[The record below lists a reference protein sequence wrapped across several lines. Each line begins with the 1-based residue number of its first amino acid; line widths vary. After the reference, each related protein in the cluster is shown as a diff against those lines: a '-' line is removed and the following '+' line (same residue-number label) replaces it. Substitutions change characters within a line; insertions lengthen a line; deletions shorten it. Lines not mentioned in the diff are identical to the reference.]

1 MIKDKENEKE
11 VQRLKEIISE
21 KLRHGFIYVCAVTRE
36 EREAEKAPSINF
48 DDRERLDA
56 ITHIPA
62 FLRVAFRLS
71 NVRKWCGMD
80 ASDESSD
87 KLILTALDAL
97 AKKGA
102 ARFISI
108 GQIHDC
114 RYEEIHFEC
123 ESGRGWSNFAVTNLE
138 SKVERLYVDMPLKK
152 SERVS
157 GKGILDVKAA
167 VEGIWEHSRKQLELK
182 YGKPTDTDIERKLW
196 RDEHDSKTQLGM
208 ALLANA
214 KALKEKKNETTGK
227 V

>member
-1 MIKDKENEKE
+1 MDKEDRQKI
-11 VQRLKEIISE
+11 QRIKQIISE
-21 KLRHGFIYVCAVTRE
+21 KLRYGFIYVCAVTRE

-87 KLILTALDAL
+87 KQILTALDAL
-97 AKKGA
+97 AKRGA
-102 ARFISI
+102 AQFISI
-108 GQIHDC
+108 GQIHDV
-114 RYEEIHFEC
+114 RYDEIHFEVN
-123 ESGRGWSNFAVTNLE
+123 SGTGWSNFATTGRKSEVT
-138 SKVERLYVDMPLKK
+138 RLYVDMPLKK
-152 SERVS
+152 HERAE

-167 VEGIWEHSRKQLELK
+167 VEGIWAESRRKLQLR
-182 YGKPTDTDIERKLW
+182 YGKPIDPSIERQLDRDKL
-196 RDEHDSKTQLGM
+196 DAETELGV
-208 ALLANA
+208 AQIELA
-214 KALKEKKNETTGK
+214 KALKEKKNAKE

>member
-1 MIKDKENEKE
+1 MDKEDRQKI
-11 VQRLKEIISE
+11 QRIKQIISE
-21 KLRHGFIYVCAVTRE
+21 KLRHGFIYVCAVSRE
-36 EREAEKAPSINF
+36 EREEEPAPNINF

-97 AKKGA
+97 AKSGA
-102 ARFISI
+102 TRFISI
-108 GQIHDC
+108 GQIHDV
-114 RYEEIHFEC
+114 RYDEIHFEV
-123 ESGRGWSNFAVTNLE
+123 ESGTGWSNFATTNRE
-138 SKVERLYVDMPLKK
+138 SKVERLYVDKPLRK
-152 SERVS
+152 SERAC

-167 VEGIWEHSRKQLELK
+167 VEGIWERSRKQLELK
-182 YGKPTDTDIERKLW
+182 YGKATDTDIERKLW
-196 RDEHDSKTQLGM
+196 RDEHDAKTELGV

-214 KALKEKKNETTGK
+214 KALKEKKNAKE